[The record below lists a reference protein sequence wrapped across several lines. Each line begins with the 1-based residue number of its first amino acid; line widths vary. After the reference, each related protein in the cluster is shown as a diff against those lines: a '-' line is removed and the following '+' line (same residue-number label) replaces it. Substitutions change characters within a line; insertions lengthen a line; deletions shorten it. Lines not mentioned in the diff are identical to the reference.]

1 MQRGAPGLNTRLDLP
16 PESPFPCTVGT
27 FAFDMVNG
35 VLSWS
40 DALFGIYGYEV
51 DEVTPTKDLLL
62 DACHPDDRAQAA
74 AVMSAT
80 LASGIG
86 CVNALRIITPSNDV
100 RHIVV
105 VGSGIKDSNGVTVEM
120 SGYVVDVS
128 RTTNTVVAES
138 VQDAVET
145 VVASRGVI
153 EQAKGALMLAFCVD
167 ADTAFGVLSWQSQ
180 MHNVKLR
187 SLAEQVMLDL
197 HGSDPLD
204 GDLRAN
210 VSHLIL
216 TAHERVPGVCTQ
228 RQAPPPEG
236 GGAWHDVCCG

>member
-1 MQRGAPGLNTRLDLP
+1 MQRGAPGLTTRLDLP

-27 FAFDMVNG
+27 FGFDMVNG

-51 DEVTPTKDLLL
+51 DEVTPTKDLMLN
-62 DACHPDDRAQAA
+62 ACHSDDRAQAA
-74 AVMSAT
+74 AVIAAT
-80 LASGIG
+80 LESGIG

-105 VGSGIKDSNGVTVEM
+105 VGSGTKDSSGVTVEI

-128 RTTNTVVAES
+128 RNTKTVVAES
-138 VQDAVET
+138 VNGAVES
-145 VVASRGVI
+145 VVASRAVI

-210 VSHLIL
+210 VSHLVL
-216 TAHERVPGVCTQ
+216 TAHERLPGACTQ

-236 GGAWHDVCCG
+236 GGACRDVY